1 MLCVTL
7 STVMWYYMFYSLA
20 TKYNFSDVILI
31 LNMKHRE
38 IKKRKGGGGNGGRDT
53 GRSDQPTARAVF
65 TSQVQV

>member
-1 MLCVTL
+1 
-7 STVMWYYMFYSLA
+7 MWYYMFYSLA

-38 IKKRKGGGGNGGRDT
+38 IKQRKGGGGGAVGMGGWGGGGRDT